1 MRDMDEAQA
10 LRVKLYPEKPTVGRM
25 LLERTVAVGGVALA
39 VWLYHA
45 WTGH

>member
-10 LRVKLYPEKPTVGRM
+10 LRVKLYPEKPRLGQV
-25 LLERTVAVGGVALA
+25 LLERSLAVGSVALA

-45 WTGH
+45 WVGH